1 MAEGGILQGGAKGK
15 RLPRRVVVRQLRLF
29 HHTRYA
35 GVALFQRAWEALGV
49 PAVLA
54 AAGIVRRG
62 HAATA
67 LAFAQVL
74 KPLVDARS
82 QQQLVARCAGD
93 ELVGATC
100 GPLSQPACSRF
111 LNTARFA
118 WPALTARVTAHLQT
132 RRELRTRRSGL
143 LVLDDTILEKAGR
156 AMEGLQKLYDTAK
169 QRFVRGYGLVVLYY
183 TDPRGAYPLGYRL
196 TRRRRGRPPK
206 QAPRGKIALAIA
218 LLQEARAA
226 GVRAR
231 AVVFDAWYCALAL
244 LKTCDAL
251 GLPFVT
257 RARSSRCFVV
267 DGRRVSARTLM
278 RRRSRFRRY
287 PRRGLAAYWTPAT
300 LPGYGPVTLVIVR
313 RDGARSPQ
321 VLVTNLRRTDWAE
334 ILTLYERRWAIEPF
348 FREGKQAL
356 GLNAFHERRLQG
368 IEGALTFACLTA
380 VLLFVVARLFPA
392 TRGYTAQALKVQL
405 IAVTAM
411 LVYMADRLEL
421 LTDPRAPLL
430 LTALTQARRRRGCS

>member
-1 MAEGGILQGGAKGK
+1 VG
-15 RLPRRVVVRQLRLF
+15 VRQLRLF

-35 GVALFQRAWEALGV
+35 GVALVQRAWDTLGV

-62 HAATA
+62 HAAPA

-82 QQQLVARCAGD
+82 QQPLVARCAGD

-111 LNTARFA
+111 LNTPRFA
-118 WPALTARVTAHLQT
+118 WPALTARVSAHRQT
-132 RRELRTRRSGL
+132 RPDLRTRRSGL
-143 LVLDDTILEKAGR
+143 LILDDTILEKAGR

-169 QRFVRGYGLVVLYY
+169 QRFVRGYGLVYS
-183 TDPRGAYPLGYRL
+183 TDRRAAYPLGYRP
-196 TRRRRGRPPK
+196 TRRRGRPPK
-206 QAPRGKIALAIA
+206 QAPRGKIALALA
-218 LLQEARAA
+218 LLHEARAA
-226 GVRAR
+226 GGRAR

-257 RARSSRCFVV
+257 RARRSRCFVV

-278 RRRSRFRRY
+278 RRRSRFRRS
-287 PRRGLAAYWTPAT
+287 PRRGLAVYWTPAE
-300 LPGYGPVTLVIVR
+300 LPGYGPVALVIVR

-321 VLVTNLRRTDWAE
+321 VLVSNLLRTDWAE
-334 ILTLYERRWAIEPF
+334 ILALYERRWDIEPF

-356 GLNAFHERRLQG
+356 GLNAFHEHSLQG

-380 VLLFVVARLFPA
+380 VLLAAIARLVPA
-392 TRGYTAQALKVQL
+392 TRGYTAEALRAHL
-405 IAVTAM
+405 MAVTAL
-411 LVYMADRLEL
+411 LVYTAARLEL

-430 LTALTQARRRRGCS
+430 VTALTQTRRRRGPS

>member
-1 MAEGGILQGGAKGK
+1 MAQGRISHGAPKGK
-15 RLPRRVVVRQLRLF
+15 RQPQRVIVRQLRLF

-35 GVALFQRAWEALGV
+35 GVALLQQAWEALGL
-49 PAVLA
+49 PALLT

-62 HAATA
+62 HSAAA

-74 KPLVDARS
+74 QPLVGARS
-82 QQQLVARCAGD
+82 RRQLAARCAGD
-93 ELVGATC
+93 ELVGAAC

-111 LNTARFA
+111 LNTARFT

-132 RRELRTRRSGL
+132 RRELRTRPSGL

-156 AMEGLQKLYDTAK
+156 VMEGLQKLYDTAK

-183 TDPRGAYPLGYRL
+183 TDARTAYPLGYRL
-196 TRRRRGRPPK
+196 TRRRRGRPPQ

-244 LKTCDAL
+244 LQTCDAL

-257 RARSSRCFVV
+257 RARSTRCFVV
-267 DGRRVSARTLM
+267 DGRRVTARTLM
-278 RRRSRFRRY
+278 RRRSRFRRS
-287 PRRGLAAYWTPAT
+287 PRRGLAAYWTPAV
-300 LPGYGPVTLVIVR
+300 LPRYGAVTLVVVR

-321 VLVTNLRRTDWAE
+321 VLVTNLQRTDWAE
-334 ILTLYERRWAIEPF
+334 ILALYERRWGIEPF
-348 FREGKQAL
+348 FREGKQDL
-356 GLNAFHERRLQG
+356 GLTAFHERRLQG

-380 VLLFVVARLFPA
+380 VLLAAVARLYAA
-392 TRGYTAQALKVQL
+392 TRGYTAQALKEHL
-405 IAVTAM
+405 IAITAL
-411 LVYMADRLEL
+411 LVYTADRLEL

-430 LTALTQARRRRGCS
+430 VTAMAEVRRCRGPS

>member
-1 MAEGGILQGGAKGK
+1 MADGGIPQRGAKGK
-15 RLPRRVVVRQLRLF
+15 GRPRRMVVRQLRLF

-35 GVALFQRAWEALGV
+35 GVALLERAWQTLAL
-49 PAVLA
+49 PAVLT

-62 HAATA
+62 HSAAL
-67 LAFAQVL
+67 LAFAQVV
-74 KPLVDARS
+74 KPLVGARS
-82 QQQLVARCAGD
+82 QQQLVGRCAGD
-93 ELVGATC
+93 ELVGAAC

-118 WPALTARVTAHLQT
+118 WPAFTARITAHLQT
-132 RRELRTRRSGL
+132 RRDLRTRPSGL
-143 LVLDDTILEKAGR
+143 LVLDDTLLEKAGR
-156 AMEGLQKLYDTAK
+156 AMEGLQTLYDTAK

-183 TDPRGAYPLGYRL
+183 TDRRGAYPLGYRL

-206 QAPRGKIALAIA
+206 QTPRGKIALAIA

-244 LKTCDAL
+244 LRTCDAL

-267 DGRRVSARTLM
+267 DGRRVTARTLT
-278 RRRSRFRRY
+278 RRRSRFRAY
-287 PRRGLAAYWTPAT
+287 PRRGLRAYWTPAT
-300 LPGYGPVTLVIVR
+300 LPGYGAVTLVIVHR
-313 RDGARSPQ
+313 AGARGAQ

-348 FREGKQAL
+348 FREGKQEL

-380 VLLFVVARLFPA
+380 VLLMAVARLYPA
-392 TRGYTAQALKVQL
+392 TRGYTAQALKTHL
-405 IAVTAM
+405 FAVTAL
-411 LVYMADRLEL
+411 LVYTADRLEL

-430 LTALTQARRRRGCS
+430 VTAMTEARRRRDSS

>member
-1 MAEGGILQGGAKGK
+1 MADGGIPQVGAKDK
-15 RLPRRVVVRQLRLF
+15 RWPQHVVARQLRLF

-35 GVALFQRAWEALGV
+35 GVALLQRAWETLGLPAL
-49 PAVLA
+49 LA
-54 AAGIVRRG
+54 SAGIVRRG
-62 HAATA
+62 HSATA
-67 LAFAQVL
+67 LAFAQVV
-74 KPLVDARS
+74 KPLVEARS

-93 ELVGATC
+93 ELVGTAC

-111 LNTARFA
+111 LNDARFA
-118 WPALTARVTAHLQT
+118 WPAVTARITVQLQT
-132 RRELRTRRSGL
+132 RRDLRTRPRGL
-143 LVLDDTILEKAGR
+143 LILDDTILEKAGR

-257 RARSSRCFVV
+257 RARRSRCFVV
-267 DGRRVSARTLM
+267 DGRRVAARTLM
-278 RRRSRFRRY
+278 RRRSCFRRY
-287 PRRGLAAYWTPAT
+287 PRRGLAAYWTPAV
-300 LPGYGPVTLVIVR
+300 LPGYGAVTLVIVR
-313 RDGARSPQ
+313 RDGARSAQ
-321 VLVTNLRRTDWAE
+321 VLVTNLPRTDWAE
-334 ILTLYERRWAIEPF
+334 ILALYERRWAIEPF

-356 GLNAFHERRLQG
+356 GLNAFHERRLQA

-380 VLLFVVARLFPA
+380 VLLAAVARFYPA
-392 TRGYTAQALKVQL
+392 TRGYTAQALTAQL
-405 IAVTAM
+405 IAVTA
-411 LVYMADRLEL
+411 LLIYTAERLEL

-430 LTALTQARRRRGCS
+430 VTAMAEARRCRGPR

>member
-1 MAEGGILQGGAKGK
+1 MAEGGIPQGGAKGK

-35 GVALFQRAWEALGV
+35 GVALFHRAWEALGV

-54 AAGIVRRG
+54 AAGLVRRG
-62 HAATA
+62 HTAAA
-67 LAFAQVL
+67 LAFAEVL

-93 ELVGATC
+93 ELVGAAC

-118 WPALTARVTAHLQT
+118 WPALTARITAHLQT
-132 RRELRTRRSGL
+132 GRELRTRRSGL

-156 AMEGLQKLYDTAK
+156 AMEGLQTLYDTAK

-183 TDPRGAYPLGYRL
+183 TDARGTYPLGYRL
-196 TRRRRGRPPK
+196 TRRRRGRPARK
-206 QAPRGKIALAIA
+206 APRGKIALAIT

-231 AVVFDAWYCALAL
+231 AVVFDAWYCAVAILQ
-244 LKTCDAL
+244 TCDAL

-267 DGRRVSARTLM
+267 EGRRVSARTLM
-278 RRRSRFRRY
+278 RRRSRFRRS
-287 PRRGLAAYWTPAT
+287 PRRRLAAYWTPAE
-300 LPGYGPVTLVIVR
+300 LPGYGAVTLVVVR
-313 RDGARSPQ
+313 RDGARTPQ
-321 VLVTNLRRTDWAE
+321 VLVTNLQRTDWAE
-334 ILTLYERRWAIEPF
+334 ILALYERRWAIEPF

-380 VLLFVVARLFPA
+380 VLLAVVARLYPA
-392 TRGYTAQALKVQL
+392 TRGHTAQALKEHL
-405 IAVTAM
+405 IAVTAL
-411 LVYMADRLEL
+411 LVFTADRLEL
-421 LTDPRAPLL
+421 LTDPRTPLL
-430 LTALTQARRRRGCS
+430 VTALAGARRRRRSL